1 MRVLFLG
8 RDDLLKNIGGDRI
21 QVEQT
26 KQELEKLG
34 VSVDLKTGRD
44 FECAGYDL
52 IHVFQLDWNMDCFYQ
67 VKKAKDSGLP
77 VVLSAIHHS
86 VAEVKRF
93 DEEYVFDFRRVS
105 RVLFT
110 DQFNRDL
117 FKEFYRSV
125 LSLKRLAKVFSA
137 INIGLKNTYKAAL
150 ENADMVLVQTEK
162 EVEDLKNTF
171 QVNFCW
177 AKVLNGVGAQFLPK
191 ATQDIKNLLPFEDYI
206 ICVGRL
212 EPRKNQL
219 SVIDA
224 VETLRNRL
232 NKDIKLVLI
241 GSWARKK
248 HFEYTY
254 KIEKKLEGNK
264 WIVHLP
270 QVKYAKMPAYYK
282 FAKVCVSASWFETTG
297 LTSLEALYCGANA
310 VASGERAQEYLKD
323 MVSYCDPGRI
333 ESISDAILHEYTAS
347 RPVLDTRIFDR
358 YTWANT
364 ARDINDLYVKLTHA

>member
-125 LSLKRLAKVFSA
+125 LSLKRLAKVDWWLF
-137 INIGLKNTYKAAL
+137 
-150 ENADMVLVQTEK
+150 VLGPSQGKIVMQCPPLRMSLASCDVSDCQT
-162 EVEDLKNTF
+162 
-171 QVNFCW
+171 
-177 AKVLNGVGAQFLPK
+177 
-191 ATQDIKNLLPFEDYI
+191 
-206 ICVGRL
+206 
-212 EPRKNQL
+212 
-219 SVIDA
+219 
-224 VETLRNRL
+224 
-232 NKDIKLVLI
+232 
-241 GSWARKK
+241 
-248 HFEYTY
+248 
-254 KIEKKLEGNK
+254 
-264 WIVHLP
+264 
-270 QVKYAKMPAYYK
+270 KYEC
-282 FAKVCVSASWFETTG
+282 F
-297 LTSLEALYCGANA
+297 
-310 VASGERAQEYLKD
+310 
-323 MVSYCDPGRI
+323 
-333 ESISDAILHEYTAS
+333 
-347 RPVLDTRIFDR
+347 
-358 YTWANT
+358 
-364 ARDINDLYVKLTHA
+364 